1 MLNINNNAARLKRE
15 LLMRIARLQLDGKLV
30 DGVAAIPRELA
41 PRGSASVRCCIY
53 HDREILK
60 MRIIAR
66 LGCGLEDY
74 DDAKELSTYAEEA
87 LQRETPTWPMLT
99 VLDEACNACVH
110 TQYMVTNA
118 CQGCLARP
126 CMMNCVKKAIHIK
139 AGRAHIDDE
148 KCINCGICLQNC
160 PYHAIIRI
168 PVPCEEACPV
178 GAISKDEQGKER
190 IDYHRCIFCGNCMK
204 ECPFG
209 AMMDKGQLVDVIKRL
224 LAGKKLVAL
233 YAPAVAAQFRA
244 APGQLEGAL
253 LAAGFARVWEVAIG
267 ADITAEHEAREFEER
282 MERGESMM
290 TTSCCPAYVRAVR
303 RYVPELA
310 PCISDTKTPMHYT
323 AELAKNADPDC
334 ITVFIGPCLAKR
346 REGMD
351 DDLVNYVLSVEEI
364 GAFFMAKNI
373 ELTRIAVPKTVPD
386 TTRAPS
392 APDPIATPTVP
403 DTITAAAIIPTASGR
418 NFARSGGVAE
428 AVRARLK
435 EPEHLKIALINGLN
449 KDGMKQLDKYGK
461 INAGSLPKTPDT
473 PNLIEVMACE
483 GGCIGGPSVI
493 TNPKVAAAQL
503 DKYVATGVAT
513 KNNG

>member
-1 MLNINNNAARLKRE
+1 VLNINNNAARLKRE
-15 LLMRIARLQLDGKLV
+15 LLARIAHLQLDGKLV
-30 DGVAAIPRELA
+30 DGVAAIPREMA
-41 PRGSASVRCCIY
+41 PKGSAPVRCCIY
-53 HDREILK
+53 HDREILR
-60 MRIIAR
+60 MRVIAR

-74 DDAKELSTYAEEA
+74 DDAKELSVYAEEA
-87 LQRETPTWPMLT
+87 LNREKPTWPMLT
-99 VLDEACNACVH
+99 VLDEACNACIH

-126 CMMNCVKKAIHIK
+126 CMMNCGKKAIHIE
-139 AGRAHIDDE
+139 AGHAHIDGE
-148 KCINCGICLQNC
+148 KCVNCGLCLQNC

-190 IDYHRCIFCGNCMK
+190 IDYHRCIFCGNCMR

-209 AMMDKGQLVDVIKRL
+209 AMMDKGQLLDVIKHL
-224 LAGKKLVAL
+224 LAGKKVVAL

-253 LAAGFARVWEVAIG
+253 LAAGFTRVWEVAIG
-267 ADITAEHEAREFEER
+267 ADITAEQEAREFEER
-282 MERGESMM
+282 MEQGESMM

-303 RYVPELA
+303 RHVPELA

-323 AELAKNADPDC
+323 AALAKNADPDC

-351 DDLVNYVLSVEEI
+351 DDLVDYVLSVEEI
-364 GAFFMAKNI
+364 GAFFMAKDI
-373 ELTRIAVPKTVPD
+373 ELTRVEITPPDTARETVPD
-386 TTRAPS
+386 T
-392 APDPIATPTVP
+392 
-403 DTITAAAIIPTASGR
+403 IIPTASGR

-428 AVRARLK
+428 AVRVRLK
-435 EPEHLKIALINGLN
+435 EPERLKVALVNGLSRS
-449 KDGMKQLDKYGK
+449 GMKQLVQYGK
-461 INAGSLPKTPDT
+461 INAGALPKTPDT

-493 TNPKVAAAQL
+493 TNPKVAALQL
-503 DKYVATGVAT
+503 DKYVAAGAA
-513 KNNG
+513 NEC